1 MRAREKHAA
10 LLIEN
15 YYKRY
20 KEVGTVTP
28 NSLTIGIES
37 GDTVGPVLIARVRVR
52 KLVLLLAHPYMQFAQ
67 TQLLNSQCKLKRDK
81 HNN

>member
-20 KEVGTVTP
+20 REVGTVTP

-37 GDTVGPVLIARVRVR
+37 GDTVGPVLIARI
-52 KLVLLLAHPYMQFAQ
+52 
-67 TQLLNSQCKLKRDK
+67 
-81 HNN
+81 

>member
-20 KEVGTVTP
+20 REVGTVTL

-37 GDTVGPVLIARVRVR
+37 GDTVGPVLIARI
-52 KLVLLLAHPYMQFAQ
+52 
-67 TQLLNSQCKLKRDK
+67 
-81 HNN
+81 

>member
-28 NSLTIGIES
+28 SSFTIGIES
-37 GDTVGPVLIARVRVR
+37 GDTVGPVLIAR
-52 KLVLLLAHPYMQFAQ
+52 M
-67 TQLLNSQCKLKRDK
+67 
-81 HNN
+81 